1 MIENEDFHECFLSFC
16 LSIRFTHFHK
26 SDLHTLQMLLS
37 DLWRYATHK
46 NSSYLI
52 EKALCY
58 CSLEDQNLLIAKLG
72 TPEAGPQGR
81 RAGHPR
87 DSKMTSGRH
96 DLPSKPISSAI
107 H

>member
-1 MIENEDFHECFLSFC
+1 MENENFHECFSSFRV
-16 LSIRFTHFHK
+16 SIHFTHK
-26 SDLHTLQMLLS
+26 NELHTPDLQMLLS

-58 CSLEDQNLLIAKLG
+58 CGLEDQNLLIAQLG
-72 TPEAGPQGR
+72 TPEAGQQGSRAQKGDPQFHTDG
-81 RAGHPR
+81 AV
-87 DSKMTSGRH
+87 K
-96 DLPSKPISSAI
+96 KPISSVI